1 MSALDPAPVGWHS
14 AVSSLSATQRD
25 GAAARLHALVE
36 IAKVVASADVFE
48 DVLRLS
54 AVQAVQALEAA
65 SVSLSIWEPENG
77 LLRALINVGDL
88 SELEP
93 ADAVGETYS
102 LADFTCI
109 QGLLEHRPYA
119 QRVDSDPVTPGY
131 DPEVVALLREM
142 GKGSCMGVPIVL
154 DGNVWGELFAT
165 RYPGDR
171 PYDTEDLDF
180 ALAVSGQI
188 AAGAAQVRHLEQVAR
203 LAYTDQLTSLANRRA
218 IDDRLEAALA
228 RHHATGSSVSLV
240 IADING
246 LKRINDG
253 RGHEAGDRALVH
265 FAGLLSASASLV
277 PGSLAGRLAGDEFCI
292 VIEQAPA
299 DQAVWMAEDLCRR
312 ARAGLPEGVACGVAS
327 TDDPVGVIDGPARL
341 FRLADAAQTRAKRS
355 RSRAPVVAGR
365 GVPSDATVRLADVRR
380 PAGDDR
386 RRIRSRGQV
395 RPVRLLDDVVT
406 TLDHSSATGAQQR
419 LEVVADAVC
428 RLVDGASWWVSYVPP
443 GSTLLASVGFSAI
456 RVSPAQPA
464 NGGDPDEDSETVYD
478 LAAFPVTARVLEGGS
493 ELVSAD
499 DATTEPA
506 ELALLTAAG
515 WTANVMAGARDF
527 EGGGWLVEV
536 FTDEISAPVTKLAP
550 TLRALVALALVTR

>member
-1 MSALDPAPVGWHS
+1 MSALDPAPVEWTSVVSPMSS
-14 AVSSLSATQRD
+14 AQHD

-36 IAKVVASADVFE
+36 IAKVVATADVFE
-48 DVLRLS
+48 DVLRLT
-54 AVQAVQALEAA
+54 AIQAIQALDAA
-65 SVSLSIWEPENG
+65 SISLSVWEAENG
-77 LLRALINVGDL
+77 LLRTLINVGDL
-88 SELEP
+88 SDLEP

-102 LADFTCI
+102 VADFTCI
-109 QGLLEHRPYA
+109 QGLLQHRAYV
-119 QRVDSDPVTPGY
+119 QRVDSDPSAPGY
-131 DPEVVALLREM
+131 DPEVVALLGEM

-165 RYPGDR
+165 RYPGAR
-171 PYDTEDLDF
+171 PYDSADLDF
-180 ALAVSGQI
+180 AVAVAGQI

-218 IDDRLEAALA
+218 IDERLEAALV
-228 RHHATGSSVSLV
+228 RHHVSGSAVSLI

-292 VIEQAPA
+292 VIEEASA
-299 DQAVWMAEDLCRR
+299 DEAVRVAEDLCRR

-327 TDDPVGVIDGPARL
+327 TGDPVGDIDGPARL

-365 GVPSDATVRLADVRR
+365 GLPRDATVRLADVRR

-386 RRIRSRGQV
+386 RWIRSRGQV

-406 TLDHSSATGAQQR
+406 TLDHSSARGAQAR

-428 RLVDGASWWVSYVPP
+428 RLVDGASWWVSYIPP
-443 GSTLLASVGFSAI
+443 GSALMISVGFSAI
-456 RVSPAQPA
+456 RVSPTQPA
-464 NGGDPDEDSETVYD
+464 DGGDPDEDSETVYD
-478 LAAFPVTARVLEGGS
+478 LADFPITARVVEGGA
-493 ELVSAD
+493 ELISAD
-499 DATTEPA
+499 DVATDPA
-506 ELALLTAAG
+506 ELALLSAAG
-515 WTANVMAGARDF
+515 WTANLMAGARDF

-550 TLRALVALALVTR
+550 TLRALVALALVSQ